1 MIRTNK
7 KISPFGKGTARWMFY
22 ICLCRNYLLWTFSAT
37 ILWKTQPWD
46 IFAWLPTA
54 KCIASSNHDVSLE
67 DDYSVP
73 FFDLNFF
80 YPHITSHVL
89 FAKSFKHLRR
99 KGLRK
104 LEKYI
109 FCGLKK
115 ESFISDGR
123 KIQVNSSKKYV
134 KFFSSGY
141 YFPSYISP
149 LSNTKCHT
157 KI

>member
-7 KISPFGKGTARWMFY
+7 KISPFGEGTARWMFY

-99 KGLRK
+99 KGLLK
-104 LEKYI
+104 LEKYT
-109 FCGLKK
+109 FLW
-115 ESFISDGR
+115 FIKRVLFLMGG
-123 KIQVNSSKKYV
+123 KYKWILPKNMLNSSIV
-134 KFFSSGY
+134 DI
-141 YFPSYISP
+141 IS
-149 LSNTKCHT
+149 LR
-157 KI
+157 IFLL